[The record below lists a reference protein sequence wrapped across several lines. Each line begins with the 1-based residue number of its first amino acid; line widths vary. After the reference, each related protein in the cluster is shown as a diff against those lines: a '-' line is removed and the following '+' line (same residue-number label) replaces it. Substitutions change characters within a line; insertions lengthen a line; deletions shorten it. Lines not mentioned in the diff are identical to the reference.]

1 MFQLVGYDEVF
12 NGEVAG
18 LWKKASGAD
27 ESGDAH
33 GISRVVAIMGPQ
45 SSGKSTIMNRL
56 FGTDF
61 FTMDED
67 QGRYQVTQGIW
78 IGFDRNTGTAVID
91 LEGTDSRERGEDAAT
106 FERKSALFAL
116 AISEVLI
123 INLWTQDVGRLN
135 ASNMLLLRTVLEQDL
150 VLFHDKKSAPLRT
163 KLLFLF
169 RDHDMATP
177 VPQLSNVMNEDL
189 QGIWKQITEGTVHS
203 ESQLDEFFDLQFYAL
218 PHKVLMPNEFDAACL
233 ELRANFQKEDMFKKS
248 YDRQLSLDG
257 FPVFAAGVWETIR
270 RDRELDLPAQRELV
284 AVVRCDEF
292 KREALEAA
300 EEGLAVVKEAISTDD
315 DTKLAAVGGD
325 IVEIVSRAFE
335 VFDENA
341 QRYPEKAS
349 SKRAELEASLYALG
363 TGIFDLHADKV
374 MRQLLEAFGARLK
387 SLTSWNGFG
396 KDLEGFVTTAT
407 DKFDSLCATNV
418 DYLEPE
424 YQGKREQLSSSI
436 ELQARRWRD
445 AAVKSSL
452 QQLQLH
458 YGSSFAPP
466 CAAILD
472 AAAKHVD
479 DVWALVAQLSHKT
492 YRTVKDEASTRFAA
506 EGLALPPDVERSAM
520 NSLKLNCDEETLRQ
534 IHGLIGSPSLFLTR
548 VKQCFF
554 DQFRND
560 ANGLPRVWGPDD
572 DITEAYERA
581 LEVSVAVANAL
592 SHVNRFDLDEPEEI
606 KGSVKHF
613 DDECYMEQIKAS
625 LQKEAEAAFAESKR
639 SQEQMKAQMMGIQG
653 QLPVWLVA
661 ALILLGFDEAVWVLK
676 NPLLLILCVV
686 LTAVGYVGYVLNI
699 HVFLRDRF
707 RRDMNSVLL
716 RTKRA
721 LDQIAPDAP
730 AADASVSSSI
740 SMN

>member
-1 MFQLVGYDEVF
+1 
-12 NGEVAG
+12 
-18 LWKKASGAD
+18 
-27 ESGDAH
+27 
-33 GISRVVAIMGPQ
+33 
-45 SSGKSTIMNRL
+45 
-56 FGTDF
+56 
-61 FTMDED
+61 
-67 QGRYQVTQGIW
+67 
-78 IGFDRNTGTAVID
+78 
-91 LEGTDSRERGEDAAT
+91 
-106 FERKSALFAL
+106 
-116 AISEVLI
+116 
-123 INLWTQDVGRLN
+123 
-135 ASNMLLLRTVLEQDL
+135 
-150 VLFHDKKSAPLRT
+150 
-163 KLLFLF
+163 
-169 RDHDMATP
+169 
-177 VPQLSNVMNEDL
+177 
-189 QGIWKQITEGTVHS
+189 
-203 ESQLDEFFDLQFYAL
+203 
-218 PHKVLMPNEFDAACL
+218 
-233 ELRANFQKEDMFKKS
+233 MFKKS